1 MKPPFR
7 VFSHIFY
14 LRFLGTPDS
23 FLGCFSFMC
32 FYDNYNFSY
41 WGLDFAILL
50 CYNINTRQ
58 AAMSLEVICFEAVES
73 SALIRSREVGCDLG
87 IWTLQSIGVE
97 GTQWSYK
104 PEPQVQILDVVLLD
118 KYERL
123 FVNAR
128 GRCFN
133 FLEKY
138 NII

>member
-1 MKPPFR
+1 
-7 VFSHIFY
+7 
-14 LRFLGTPDS
+14 
-23 FLGCFSFMC
+23 
-32 FYDNYNFSY
+32 
-41 WGLDFAILL
+41 
-50 CYNINTRQ
+50 
-58 AAMSLEVICFEAVES
+58 MSLEVICFEAVES

-87 IWTLQSIGVE
+87 IWTLQSIGVG